1 MNNECEIV
9 RDLLPSYI
17 DKLCSKSS
25 ENFVSTHLEH
35 CTECKSFYNQMLLEL
50 NMKDEIE
57 IMERQ
62 QVIQPFQKVS
72 ALVKRQKIIEK
83 ALKWVVLFS
92 LIMTIVLSTLATS
105 NTTQLNKEQKHQSFI
120 EQEQLEIMQTAFQSL
135 NQNGPESLRDVSLN
149 YARQIK
155 YLAVFEKNTVSLDKD
170 ISKEPTV
177 LYPLPYKEA
186 KIVYENGEIITNTIT
201 PKDYD
206 IGTMVMEKGDY
217 IIQFEYQDHY
227 IKHVE
232 QAFQTKHYAKNLLEI
247 WLPSAI
253 TLIITVILLS
263 IWISVVKSIR
273 RSEGLIE

>member
-50 NMKDEIE
+50 NMEDEIE

-72 ALVKRQKIIEK
+72 ALVKRQKIIEN

-105 NTTQLNKEQKHQSFI
+105 NTTQLNKEQMHQSFI

-186 KIVYENGEIITNTIT
+186 KIIYENGEIITNTIT
-201 PKDYD
+201 PNDYD

-273 RSEGLIE
+273 SSEGLIE

>member
-72 ALVKRQKIIEK
+72 ALLKRQKLIEK
-83 ALKWVVLFS
+83 ALKWVVIFS
-92 LIMTIVLSTLATS
+92 LIMTIILSTLATS
-105 NTTQLNKEQKHQSFI
+105 NATQLNKEQMHQSFI

-201 PKDYD
+201 PNDYD

>member
-25 ENFVSTHLEH
+25 ENFVSTHLEY

-50 NMKDEIE
+50 NMEDEIE

-72 ALVKRQKIIEK
+72 ALLKRQKLIEK
-83 ALKWVVLFS
+83 ALKWVVIFS
-92 LIMTIVLSTLATS
+92 LIMTIILSTLATS
-105 NTTQLNKEQKHQSFI
+105 NAIQLNKEQMHQSFI
-120 EQEQLEIMQTAFQSL
+120 EQEQEEIMSTAFQNL
-135 NQNGPESLRDVSLN
+135 NQNGLESLEDVSLN
-149 YARQIK
+149 YSRQIK
-155 YLAVFEKNTVSLDKD
+155 YLAVFEKNSVSIDKE

-177 LYPLPYKEA
+177 LYPLPYKDA
-186 KIVYENGEIITNTIT
+186 NIVYENGEIITNTIT
-201 PKDYD
+201 PNEYD
-206 IGTMVMEKGDY
+206 IGTMVMEKGNY

-227 IKHVE
+227 LGQVE
-232 QAFQTKHYAKNLLEI
+232 RAFQAKHYAKSLLEI

-253 TLIITVILLS
+253 TLILTTILLI
-263 IWISVVKSIR
+263 IWLSVVKSIR